1 MFLLSD
7 ERIRELSHGEVL
19 NMGKYNFNYKH
30 PKPIP
35 DGLYAENIFGPEHD
49 YTCTCGHHNPRAK
62 KSDTILTCEV
72 CGVDYVKADERSK
85 RYGHIELNC
94 HYINPLFLKTFAEL
108 IDVTPETLQAVS
120 LGEVNLEL
128 EENTAG
134 ALYGLDGKRYCLIID
149 NSPEL
154 KGGISGL
161 YDLLERNIDCVETLR
176 FSYAGVSEKYQKAGY
191 NLLSFINSTVVVTP
205 PDARPLRRADE
216 KIFYDETNLIYS
228 RLIRESSKLAA
239 LMSSDSLTPEQIQ
252 VVKSMTSCV
261 VQKMI
266 NIQFIEGGEFGN
278 AKLIPRIEKLK
289 GKEGSLPRGALLGK
303 TVDFS
308 GRSVI
313 LSAPDMP
320 INSVGIPYAMLL
332 ELFKPDII
340 HWLTQKHRKEGTPS
354 IKAFRKAQAQVKRL
368 APDTMEAIEGVVK
381 NEYIILNR
389 APSLHMY
396 SVMAFQVI
404 PVSGKAIHMPPA
416 AMAPFNADCDGDT
429 MSTHRHISDEACQE
443 LKEVVSFERNLLS
456 AAAWDKVSTSPG
468 HEQIVGSWLLTR
480 ALAEE
485 PEEVKFIGLAKE
497 ALTRYDEGLLAF
509 DDWIIVKTTDGQ
521 RFKTNVGALVHWE
534 LTDILPTQVLG
545 KKGVKKYILE
555 LCRKYGND
563 AHKYLT
569 KLQRLWFRTS
579 TKFGLSLAYD
589 DVKKSAK
596 QQALIDEVKA
606 LPKDMD
612 FDERIKAWDTNIN
625 KAVKDWFESTDR
637 NSSMIAMA
645 NSGARVTPVQVRQ
658 MIVSKGLLTSMQG
671 GLEEPIPE
679 ALSEGL
685 PVLSY
690 IRTCGPA
697 RRGLA
702 MNSFMVPASGYLERQ
717 LVNLCR
723 DLNITTHDCKA
734 EKGIELESSKAEGKV
749 LAEPVGDLKRGTILY
764 KHMLKDLPK
773 TVVVRSPIMCEHD
786 NGLCAVCCGLNP
798 ATQDF
803 YRLGTGIGVMAGT
816 STGEPMSQAGL
827 RGKHCEFG
835 TSEFTDINGRKIRFK
850 DAFKAVN
857 AGHKIYVHSLNQET
871 NKFEVKLVKKVWQQR
886 WESKMAVVTLDN
898 GEQIKCTLDHPLMR
912 RDGTLA
918 DAKDLKPG
926 DSMMPVYLNRNKEG
940 YVEVLNPDGTVSIGY
955 HLSAEHYDSESIVPE
970 DNTDDVH
977 RHHRDFTRNND
988 YPTNILKCT
997 RGQHYALHGR
1007 RLMELYRQNRN
1018 PRAKAHNAKLVKIA
1032 SEHNREEWRRE
1043 LTSKT
1048 ISDWIEKNPELHA
1061 EYGRM
1066 GGIVTRDARIADP
1079 DKWKAFDEQ
1088 GAMTKSQ
1095 LAIDLAISEGNFNVL
1110 WSKGTGTYSVATAME
1125 KYPHLVTTDYPWYSA
1140 LPEDAFISK
1149 AMKAILTVFDT
1160 VRNYVEKEGV
1170 PFTLYNM
1177 VLAENILIKPKGT
1190 RPSAFIKEI
1199 SEHRSIDLELL
1210 YSDIPPNWNW
1220 TPYQREHFRHFKA
1233 ILNELSKLGRS
1244 LTQEN
1249 YNTVVDHLHPNKRQD
1264 WKLYD
1269 LTIQAMA
1276 DNYQEMLSY
1285 SRFRESKYYNHKVV
1299 SVEIVEFEQE
1309 RPFYGLEVEGEWH
1322 TYNSHGIVSHNTSGS
1337 VTLADLEYTVGNAV
1351 ADFIKAT
1358 GAQATSFLDIASSEA
1373 KPATSFNDLPYDQS
1387 AKAVLMELHRIFDES
1402 GIDIYTTLLEVIV
1415 RGLSDVSV
1423 LSNGQSFLRSKGYND
1438 PNPKFRTVVD
1448 SIAQNPS
1455 ILKRLGFGWARQALE
1470 NSVKNADG
1478 YQHLP
1483 VEKLMMGK
1491 LIHDCDRK
1499 EV

>member
-35 DGLYAENIFGPEHD
+35 DGLYAENIFGPERD
-49 YTCTCGHHNPRAK
+49 YTCSCGHHNPRAR
-62 KSDTILTCEV
+62 KSSEVITCEV
-72 CGVDYVKADERSK
+72 CGVDYVKAEERSK

-94 HYINPLFLKTFAEL
+94 HYINPFFLKAFAEL
-108 IDVTPETLQAVS
+108 IDVTPETLHAVS

-128 EENTAG
+128 EVNTAG
-134 ALYGLDGKRYCLIID
+134 ALYGLDGKRYCLVIND
-149 NSPEL
+149 SAEL

-161 YDLLERNIDCVETLR
+161 YDLLEKNIDCVETLR

-191 NLLSFINSTVVVTP
+191 NLLSFLNSTVVVSP
-205 PDARPLRRADE
+205 PDARPLRRDGE

-320 INSVGIPYAMLL
+320 VNSVGIPYAMLL
-332 ELFKPDII
+332 ELFKPDVV
-340 HWLTQKHRKEGTPS
+340 HWLTQKHKRDGVPS

-381 NEYIILNR
+381 DEYIILNR

-416 AMAPFNADCDGDT
+416 AMAPFNADCLTGDMRIKTLDYGFKTVPELIELSGGNPDFQFFVWARNADGVQVPAVAHSPRLIRHVNEIVKVTLDNGQVITCTPNHEFMLKDGSYQEAEKLTVGQSLSPFYYDEQFTTGGFVEPRFGVYDSEKGWQMEHWLVYERYTQKSRKGMHVHHMDHNKLNNSPLNLELLSEAEHARHHMINYNRSEKRVDDLKKSQKFIQTARKNAIARNATQSALVSKLNSDVKFRKQISLGWQARSYAEIFAQGYRHEDITEAVLNKHRPGMVEKLEEIGCSIEECRDMAIASGFIEQAQTYYAWYPIADLNRFKVKRRGGIQFVNPQNLFTTFDKVLSNFASLDEIDSKSWEQHARVCGVYMTLDQFLAKIDRPLSVYFATRNHKVVSVETVSVEGEPVYDITVEEHHNYALEAGVYVHNCDGDT
-429 MSTHRHISDEACQE
+429 MSAHRHISDEACRE

-485 PEEVKFIGLAKE
+485 PEDVKFIGLAKE

-509 DDWIIVKTTDGQ
+509 DDWIIVKTDDGQ
-521 RFKTNVGALVHWE
+521 RLKTNMGALVHWE
-534 LTDILPTQVLG
+534 LTGILPTRVLD
-545 KKGVKKYILE
+545 KKGVKKYLLE
-555 LCRKYGND
+555 LCRTYGND
-563 AHKYLT
+563 AYKYLT

-589 DVKKSAK
+589 DVKKSVK

-606 LPKDMD
+606 MPKDMD

-625 KAVKDWFESTDR
+625 KAVKNWFEKTDR

-723 DLNITTHDCKA
+723 DLNITAHDCKA
-734 EKGIELESSKAEGKV
+734 EKGIELESSKAEGKI

-816 STGEPMSQAGL
+816 STGEPLSQAGL
-827 RGKHCEFG
+827 RGKH
-835 TSEFTDINGRKIRFK
+835 S
-850 DAFKAVN
+850 
-857 AGHKIYVHSLNQET
+857 
-871 NKFEVKLVKKVWQQR
+871 
-886 WESKMAVVTLDN
+886 
-898 GEQIKCTLDHPLMR
+898 
-912 RDGTLA
+912 
-918 DAKDLKPG
+918 
-926 DSMMPVYLNRNKEG
+926 
-940 YVEVLNPDGTVSIGY
+940 
-955 HLSAEHYDSESIVPE
+955 
-970 DNTDDVH
+970 
-977 RHHRDFTRNND
+977 
-988 YPTNILKCT
+988 
-997 RGQHYALHGR
+997 
-1007 RLMELYRQNRN
+1007 
-1018 PRAKAHNAKLVKIA
+1018 
-1032 SEHNREEWRRE
+1032 
-1043 LTSKT
+1043 
-1048 ISDWIEKNPELHA
+1048 
-1061 EYGRM
+1061 
-1066 GGIVTRDARIADP
+1066 
-1079 DKWKAFDEQ
+1079 
-1088 GAMTKSQ
+1088 
-1095 LAIDLAISEGNFNVL
+1095 
-1110 WSKGTGTYSVATAME
+1110 
-1125 KYPHLVTTDYPWYSA
+1125 
-1140 LPEDAFISK
+1140 
-1149 AMKAILTVFDT
+1149 
-1160 VRNYVEKEGV
+1160 
-1170 PFTLYNM
+1170 
-1177 VLAENILIKPKGT
+1177 
-1190 RPSAFIKEI
+1190 
-1199 SEHRSIDLELL
+1199 
-1210 YSDIPPNWNW
+1210 
-1220 TPYQREHFRHFKA
+1220 
-1233 ILNELSKLGRS
+1233 
-1244 LTQEN
+1244 
-1249 YNTVVDHLHPNKRQD
+1249 
-1264 WKLYD
+1264 
-1269 LTIQAMA
+1269 
-1276 DNYQEMLSY
+1276 
-1285 SRFRESKYYNHKVV
+1285 
-1299 SVEIVEFEQE
+1299 
-1309 RPFYGLEVEGEWH
+1309 
-1322 TYNSHGIVSHNTSGS
+1322 SGS

-1373 KPATSFNDLPYDQS
+1373 KPATSFNDLPYDQA

-1402 GIDIYTTLLEVIV
+1402 GIDIYTTLLETIV
-1415 RGLSDVSV
+1415 RGLSDVAV

-1448 SIAQNPS
+1448 SVSQNPS

>member
-62 KSDTILTCEV
+62 KSSTIVTCEV
-72 CGVDYVKADERSK
+72 CGVDYVKAEERSK

-94 HYINPLFLKTFAEL
+94 HYINPLFMKTFAEL
-108 IDVTPETLQAVS
+108 IGVTYEALQAVS
-120 LGEVNLEL
+120 LGEANFEL
-128 EENTAG
+128 EENPAG
-134 ALYGLDGKRYCLIID
+134 VLYGLDGKRYCLIP
-149 NSPEL
+149 NESSEL

-176 FSYAGVSEKYQKAGY
+176 FSYAGVSEKYQHAGY

-205 PDARPLRRADE
+205 PDARPLRRDGE
-216 KIFYDETNLIYS
+216 KIFYDETNLIYA

-320 INSVGIPYAMLL
+320 VNSVGIPYAMLL
-332 ELFKPDII
+332 ELFKPDVV
-340 HWLTQKHRKEGTPS
+340 HWLTQKHKRDGIPS

-396 SVMAFQVI
+396 SVMAFQII

-416 AMAPFNADCDGDT
+416 AMAPFNADCLTGDMRIKTLDYGFKTVPELIELADGNPDFQFFVWARNADGVQVPAVAHSPRLIRHVNEIVKVTLDNGQVITCTPNHEFMLKDGSFAEAEKLTAGQSLSPICPIGLIEDPDRKVVSVEKVAVEGEPVYDITVDEHHNYALEAGVYVHNCDGDT
-429 MSTHRHISDEACQE
+429 MSTHRHISDEACRE

-480 ALAEE
+480 SLAEE
-485 PEEVKFIGLAKE
+485 PEDVKFIGLAKE

-509 DDWIIVKTTDGQ
+509 DDWIIVKTDDGQ
-521 RFKTNVGALVHWE
+521 RLKTNMGALVHWE
-534 LTDILPTQVLG
+534 LTGILPTQVLD
-545 KKGVKKYILE
+545 KKGVKKYLLE
-555 LCRKYGND
+555 LCRTYGND
-563 AHKYLT
+563 AYKYLT

-579 TKFGLSLAYD
+579 TKFGLSLAYG
-589 DVKKSAK
+589 DVKKSPK

-764 KHMLKDLPK
+764 KHMLKGLPK

-816 STGEPMSQAGL
+816 STGEPLSQAGL
-827 RGKHCEFG
+827 RGKH
-835 TSEFTDINGRKIRFK
+835 
-850 DAFKAVN
+850 
-857 AGHKIYVHSLNQET
+857 
-871 NKFEVKLVKKVWQQR
+871 
-886 WESKMAVVTLDN
+886 
-898 GEQIKCTLDHPLMR
+898 
-912 RDGTLA
+912 
-918 DAKDLKPG
+918 
-926 DSMMPVYLNRNKEG
+926 
-940 YVEVLNPDGTVSIGY
+940 
-955 HLSAEHYDSESIVPE
+955 
-970 DNTDDVH
+970 
-977 RHHRDFTRNND
+977 
-988 YPTNILKCT
+988 
-997 RGQHYALHGR
+997 
-1007 RLMELYRQNRN
+1007 
-1018 PRAKAHNAKLVKIA
+1018 
-1032 SEHNREEWRRE
+1032 
-1043 LTSKT
+1043 
-1048 ISDWIEKNPELHA
+1048 
-1061 EYGRM
+1061 
-1066 GGIVTRDARIADP
+1066 
-1079 DKWKAFDEQ
+1079 
-1088 GAMTKSQ
+1088 
-1095 LAIDLAISEGNFNVL
+1095 
-1110 WSKGTGTYSVATAME
+1110 
-1125 KYPHLVTTDYPWYSA
+1125 
-1140 LPEDAFISK
+1140 
-1149 AMKAILTVFDT
+1149 
-1160 VRNYVEKEGV
+1160 
-1170 PFTLYNM
+1170 
-1177 VLAENILIKPKGT
+1177 
-1190 RPSAFIKEI
+1190 
-1199 SEHRSIDLELL
+1199 
-1210 YSDIPPNWNW
+1210 
-1220 TPYQREHFRHFKA
+1220 
-1233 ILNELSKLGRS
+1233 
-1244 LTQEN
+1244 
-1249 YNTVVDHLHPNKRQD
+1249 
-1264 WKLYD
+1264 
-1269 LTIQAMA
+1269 
-1276 DNYQEMLSY
+1276 
-1285 SRFRESKYYNHKVV
+1285 
-1299 SVEIVEFEQE
+1299 
-1309 RPFYGLEVEGEWH
+1309 
-1322 TYNSHGIVSHNTSGS
+1322 TSGS

-1358 GAQATSFLDIASSEA
+1358 GAQATSFLDVASSEA

-1402 GIDIYTTLLEVIV
+1402 GIDIYTTVLETIV
-1415 RGLSDVSV
+1415 RGLSDVVV

-1448 SIAQNPS
+1448 SVSQNPS